1 MPFDGANFAFS
12 ASEVLESAISAIG
25 LEAIDTCVLDRH
37 KGEQIRRNPAGWAYR
52 HQQAVAL
59 AQVAVLLAGVGLCV
73 FFLSMHET
81 GWGIAGGVALFGLG
95 SSTLFLPVRGPAL
108 WHERIVVD
116 LHEVP
121 VKIREPALR
130 LQRRLPEVEFVVG
143 ELFQNR
149 VKLDPYLIAQYSDA
163 RVVLGIWDGNE
174 VIARPS
180 SRAQPS

>member
-1 MPFDGANFAFS
+1 MPFDGANLILS
-12 ASEVLESAISAIG
+12 ASEVLESAISAMG

-52 HQQAVAL
+52 HQQTVAL
-59 AQVAVLLAGVGLCV
+59 AQVAVLLASVGLCGLL
-73 FFLSMHET
+73 LSAHEI

-95 SSTLFLPVRGPAL
+95 SSTLFLPVKGPAL
-108 WHERIVVD
+108 WQERVVVG

-121 VKIREPALR
+121 VAIREPALR

-149 VKLDPYLIAQYSDA
+149 VKLDPYLIAQYGDG

-174 VIARPS
+174 VVARPVILHS
-180 SRAQPS
+180 